1 MHEPPDTA
9 DAHTQ
14 PALSLQSLGQF
25 SQSEV
30 VLLFQPTL
38 HLGAGGRIN
47 LCGTA
52 SPSSVRLK
60 GSGAAVQA
68 QQLLH
73 KRQAYPKELGHVGL
87 RRRAAFTSLDD
98 FAS

>member
-1 MHEPPDTA
+1 MHEPPDAA

-14 PALSLQSLGQF
+14 PALCLQSLGQL

-38 HLGAGGRIN
+38 HLGGGGRIN
-47 LCGTA
+47 LCGTDG
-52 SPSSVRLK
+52 PSSVRLK
-60 GSGAAVQA
+60 GSGAAVQT
-68 QQLLH
+68 QELLH

-87 RRRAAFTSLDD
+87 RRCAAFTSLDD
-98 FAS
+98 FTS

>member
-14 PALSLQSLGQF
+14 PALCVQSLGQL

-52 SPSSVRLK
+52 GPSSVRLK
-60 GSGAAVQA
+60 DAGTAM
-68 QQLLH
+68 
-73 KRQAYPKELGHVGL
+73 
-87 RRRAAFTSLDD
+87 
-98 FAS
+98 